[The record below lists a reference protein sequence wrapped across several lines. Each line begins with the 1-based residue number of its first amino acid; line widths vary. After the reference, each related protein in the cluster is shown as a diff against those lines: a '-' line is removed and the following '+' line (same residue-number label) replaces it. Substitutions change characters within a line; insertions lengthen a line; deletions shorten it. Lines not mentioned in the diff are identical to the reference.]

1 MEGWLQVY
9 LQDLLVY
16 SSIIPL
22 MAKHVAMPLNVCLYQ
37 WIGAM

>member
-1 MEGWLQVY
+1 MDGWLQVY

-22 MAKHVAMPLNVCLYQ
+22 MAKDVAMPLNVC
-37 WIGAM
+37 INGSEPCD